1 MNRQSSQAPE
11 QNDWQEFKPLFGGGK
26 IKICDT
32 LRAVTPFGGLS
43 VFIEFLG
50 RIGLVE
56 QLASQAPYQ
65 PKSGN
70 HYDPGQILVGF
81 ILSVIAGAQR
91 FAHTNQLRADR
102 ALHALLGMK
111 RFPSD
116 DTILNYF
123 RRFSQAEVERFW
135 RPMWRWLISRLPQLE
150 KGFSLDLD
158 STIFSR
164 HGAQQQGAARGYN
177 PRRPGRLSHHPLL
190 AVLAEANFVLHSW
203 LRSGNAGAS
212 QGAAQFLNE
221 ALSLLGDQHRIRCV
235 RADSGFYGDHFLSF
249 LEERALPFI
258 VVARLTSYLKSRLYQ
273 VSQWQAIDKIYG
285 VTEFHF
291 KLWNWKT
298 ERRFVVVREE
308 VQTNKA
314 AVGRKLLDLPGYVFR
329 VFVTNRHDSPL
340 EIWRDYN
347 GRATVEC
354 RIDELKNE
362 LAADHF
368 CLRSFFATESAFLA
382 VVFGF
387 NLLGE
392 FQRAVDPTLKTYKQ
406 PATLRFEVFTCGA
419 ILGRSGHH
427 LILHMSKNW
436 GGYSSRKPFFNSL
449 LHWPPPTSPKFD
461 PSIKNAA

>member
-1 MNRQSSQAPE
+1 VNRQSSQAPE

>member
-1 MNRQSSQAPE
+1 MHKHFSQAPE
-11 QNDWQEFKPLFGGGK
+11 QNDWQEFKPFFGGGK

-56 QLASQAPYQ
+56 QLTSRTPYQ
-65 PKSGN
+65 PKSAN

-135 RPMWRWLISRLPQLE
+135 RPLWRWLISRLPQLE

-164 HGAQQQGAARGYN
+164 HGAQQQGAAKGYN

-212 QGAAQFLNE
+212 QGAAQFLSE
-221 ALSLLGDQHRIRCV
+221 ALSLLGGQHRIRCV
-235 RADSGFYGDHFLSF
+235 RADSGFYADHFLSF
-249 LEERALPFI
+249 LGLC
-258 VVARLTSYLKSRLYQ
+258 LTS
-273 VSQWQAIDKIYG
+273 
-285 VTEFHF
+285 
-291 KLWNWKT
+291 
-298 ERRFVVVREE
+298 
-308 VQTNKA
+308 
-314 AVGRKLLDLPGYVFR
+314 
-329 VFVTNRHDSPL
+329 
-340 EIWRDYN
+340 
-347 GRATVEC
+347 
-354 RIDELKNE
+354 
-362 LAADHF
+362 
-368 CLRSFFATESAFLA
+368 
-382 VVFGF
+382 
-387 NLLGE
+387 
-392 FQRAVDPTLKTYKQ
+392 
-406 PATLRFEVFTCGA
+406 
-419 ILGRSGHH
+419 
-427 LILHMSKNW
+427 
-436 GGYSSRKPFFNSL
+436 
-449 LHWPPPTSPKFD
+449 
-461 PSIKNAA
+461 

>member
-1 MNRQSSQAPE
+1 VNRQSSQAPE

-70 HYDPGQILVGF
+70 HYDPGQVLVGF

>member
-1 MNRQSSQAPE
+1 MNTQSSQAPE

-50 RIGLVE
+50 RVGLVE
-56 QLASQAPYQ
+56 QLANQAPYQ

-135 RPMWRWLISRLPQLE
+135 RPMWRWLISRLPQQE

-221 ALSLLGDQHRIRCV
+221 ALSLLGEQHRIRCV

-249 LEERALPFI
+249 LEEHALPYI

-273 VSQWQAIDKIYG
+273 VSQWQAIDKIYC

-436 GGYSSRKPFFNSL
+436 GGYSSRKPLFNSL

-461 PSIKNAA
+461 SLIKNAA